1 MDTSRINAAY
11 KMRQFIFIWII
22 TGILFGQ
29 DSLYW
34 FDMSTVRDPIPKTP
48 KVLDK
53 IFGTSQLD
61 VLDSLKNTRFT
72 TQDGFRLQVFESSS
86 AEEAKRILRKFD
98 RAMPDS
104 LYLVFEAPLY
114 KIRYGNFVTK
124 NQADATKE
132 TLAKK
137 GYKNIWI
144 VRSRIEQGRLSKDQK
159 N

>member
-1 MDTSRINAAY
+1 MDTSRINAVH
-11 KMRQFIFIWII
+11 KMMQFIFIFII

-34 FDMSTVRDPIPKTP
+34 FDMSKVRDPIPKTP

-61 VLDSLKNTRFT
+61 VLDSIKNARFI

-86 AEEAKRILRKFD
+86 VEEANRILRKFD
-98 RAMPDS
+98 RALPDS

-124 NQADATKE
+124 NQANVTKE
-132 TLAKK
+132 TLTKK

-144 VRSRIEQGRLSKDQK
+144 VRSRIEQGRSSKDQK